1 MDLKNSL
8 LLMGGCAAW
17 IIALLLPVEYDAGAS
32 FLMEIG
38 IGLTIPPIYNMITQY
53 FKQKKKT
60 HEITSR

>member
-8 LLMGGCAAW
+8 LLMGGCGAW
-17 IIALLLPVEYDAGAS
+17 IIALLLPVKYDAGAS
-32 FLMEIG
+32 FLMGIG